1 MRNCSLTVQLHTY
14 LCSTAMSDASLTD
27 NAQYEAGT
35 SIQITRPGPKPLTP
49 SERSRLESV
58 EGFISDIQR
67 YSLHDGPGLR
77 TDIFPKGYSLH
88 CGWCANPEA
97 PKMQPELALFL
108 HNCIECEEYE
118 EPCSFFWVEP
128 NGDGLTS
135 EMVSEYRERVA
146 ICPTGAIRWIGE
158 RRTAGDILAEVLRDT
173 PFYAGGGG
181 ITLTGGEATMQPDMC
196 DALLRL
202 AKAEG
207 ISTAVETCG
216 HTQYSVFERLLP
228 YLDHILFDVKH
239 LDSELHRAHCGLGNE
254 LILSNLK
261 QLVAA
266 GAPLTIRIPLIPGFN
281 ATTECVLSI
290 AEFMLEMEGDVGS
303 IDLLPYHSLG
313 RAKYKAL
320 GREYPWEGYDRL
332 ADKDVETMA
341 AALQPLGF
349 KVSIGGV

>member
-1 MRNCSLTVQLHTY
+1 MN
-14 LCSTAMSDASLTD
+14 DASFTD
-27 NAQYEAGT
+27 NSQHEAVT
-35 SIQITRPGPKPLTP
+35 SILVTRPGPKPLT
-49 SERSRLESV
+49 SAERNRLESV
-58 EGFISDIQR
+58 EGIISDIQR

-77 TDIFPKGYSLH
+77 TDIFLKGCPLQ

-97 PKMQPELALFL
+97 QKKQPELALFE
-108 HNCIECEEYE
+108 HNCIECRQFE
-118 EPCSFFWVEP
+118 EPCSFRWVEP

-135 EMVSEYRERVA
+135 EMATEYRERVA

-158 RRTAGDILAEVLRDT
+158 RRTARDVLAEVLRDA

-196 DALLRL
+196 EALLRL

-216 HTQYSVFERLLP
+216 HTQWSVFERLLP

-239 LDSELHRAHCGLGNE
+239 LDSDIHRACCGLGNE

-261 QLVAA
+261 RLVDA
-266 GAPLTIRIPLIPGFN
+266 GAPLTIRIPLIPGLN
-281 ATTECVLSI
+281 VTTECMLSI
-290 AEFMLEMEGDVGS
+290 AEFVQDLEGDVES
-303 IDLLPYHSLG
+303 IDLLPYHTLG
-313 RAKYKAL
+313 QAKYRAL

-332 ADKDVETMA
+332 ADEEVQAIADAVRS
-341 AALQPLGF
+341 LGF
-349 KVSIGGV
+349 KVSIGGI